1 MLQVLT
7 RIMLIFCIFLLVVNV
22 FAYILF
28 STSDEPITLSSLLK
42 KLEDAPIIDFSLQDS
57 VQIFQINSDW
67 GLLDPLR
74 SVINALGSVIGLA
87 VWICSLVIN
96 LVIFV
101 GYALYVL
108 GLQSFSAYV

>member
-7 RIMLIFCIFLLVVNV
+7 RILLIFCIFLLVVNV

-28 STSDEPITLSSLLK
+28 STTDEPVSFSSLLK
-42 KLEDAPIIDFSLQDS
+42 KLEDAPVIELSLQDS
-57 VQIFQINSDW
+57 VKIFTITQDW
-67 GLLDPLR
+67 GILNGLR
-74 SVINALGSVIGLA
+74 DFINALGSVIGLA

-96 LVIFV
+96 LVIIV
-101 GYALYVL
+101 GYGLYVL

>member
-7 RIMLIFCIFLLVVNV
+7 RILLIFCIFLLVVNV
-22 FAYILF
+22 FAYVLF
-28 STSDEPITLSSLLK
+28 STSDEPITFSSLLN
-42 KLEDAPIIDFSLQDS
+42 KLDKAPIIELSLQDS
-57 VQIFQINSDW
+57 VQIFQITDDW
-67 GLLDPLR
+67 GLLNGIRDF
-74 SVINALGSVIGLA
+74 INALGAVVGLA
-87 VWICSLVIN
+87 VWISTLVIN